1 MSNNLVFFAI
11 HADDLPK
18 TQRFYEKVFGWKF
31 EAWGPPGFFLIAT
44 GDKDDPG
51 IQGALQKRYEI
62 VPGQRVT
69 GYECTIG
76 TTDIDA
82 TAAAVVANGGKIILP
97 KCEIPTVGHLIKIQD
112 PDGNVVCVKQPAE
125 QA

>member
-11 HADDLPK
+11 HADDLSK
-18 TQRFYEKVFGWKF
+18 AQRFYEKVFGWKF
-31 EAWGPPGFFLIAT
+31 EQWGSPGFFLIST
-44 GDKDDPG
+44 GDKRDPG

-76 TTDIDA
+76 VEDIDA
-82 TAAAVVANGGKIILP
+82 TEAAVVANGGKVILP
-97 KCEIPTVGHLIKIQD
+97 KCEIRTVGYLIKIQD
-112 PDGNVVCVKQPAE
+112 ADGNIVCVKQPAR
-125 QA
+125 Q